1 MGGVIDRC
9 GGAHGSTP
17 GSATADLDGQS
28 TRETGASRFLRGQL
42 DRTPRGLGRGGT
54 RVTGT
59 PCSRHMLVDRER
71 PDCCGRPPSMG
82 RMLLMMAIGVDLERV
97 RRKSGGRIHLTPHVP
112 ETGTVV
118 SLCNQSFAEGT
129 YERTEAEAD
138 CRNCLRRRDDPAR
151 VSSAFFQSD
160 VGSEL
165 LERSLE
171 QARTRRATRPA
182 PEQAPVPSAASRPA
196 PPRKPAASPAPPSR
210 PGPQPVPAIP
220 ELRSHTQ
227 LRRTFENVFTSP
239 QGVIIRVSNDGSVDH
254 VTFDGP
260 VDVRRRG
267 GVVTV
272 RAGDV
277 VLELMVR

>member
-1 MGGVIDRC
+1 M
-9 GGAHGSTP
+9 P
-17 GSATADLDGQS
+17 PL
-28 TRETGASRFLRGQL
+28 
-42 DRTPRGLGRGGT
+42 PRRVGRGGSGCD
-54 RVTGT
+54 RPVL
-59 PCSRHMLVDRER
+59 PWSRLYVQDGPPPIWMANPL
-71 PDCCGRPPSMG
+71 GRPAPARLGTNACRSETWSRLLWTAALDG
-82 RMLLMMAIGVDLERV
+82 WMLSMMAIGVELERV

-118 SLCNQSFAEGT
+118 SLCNQSLTEGT

-171 QARTRRATRPA
+171 QARTRRATQHA
-182 PEQAPVPSAASRPA
+182 TEQAPASAAASQPA
-196 PPRKPAASPAPPSR
+196 SPPQPSPAAARPSPPVA
-210 PGPQPVPAIP
+210 QPVPAIP
-220 ELRSHTQ
+220 ELRSRTQ
-227 LRRTFENVFTSP
+227 LRKTFENVFTSP
-239 QGVIIRVSNDGSVDH
+239 QGVILRISRDGSVDH
-254 VTFDGP
+254 MTFEGP
-260 VDVRRRG
+260 VDIRRRG

-277 VLELMVR
+277 VLELGGG